1 VTALPA
7 HDVAGEG
14 ANVVLFVHGIGGG
27 RAIWGGDGSGSVET
41 TARALGCRAAALDL
55 PGYGDSQALGP
66 PTMQGMADAVV
77 VCLEAL
83 APRRAAI
90 VGHSMGGMVA
100 QELQALRPG
109 LVQALVLACTSPA
122 FGRSEGDWQ
131 ARFVAERLAPLD
143 AGDGMAGMATRLVP
157 QMVAPLA
164 SADARERA
172 INVMSRVPEE
182 TYRAALRAI
191 VAFDRRAALT
201 AINVPV
207 LCLAAEHD
215 RTAPPAVMERMAARI
230 PGAEYECLADGG
242 HIANVEQPAA
252 FDAAVISFLERHGF

>member
-1 VTALPA
+1 MTALPA
-7 HDVAGEG
+7 YDVAGEG
-14 ANVVLFVHGIGGG
+14 ADVVLFVHGIGGG
-27 RAIWGGDGSGSVET
+27 RAIWGRDGSGSLET
-41 TARALGCRAAALDL
+41 TARALGCRAVALDL
-55 PGYGDSQALGP
+55 PGYGGSQPLGP
-66 PTMQGMADAVV
+66 PTMQGMADAIVA
-77 VCLEAL
+77 CLEAL

-100 QELQALRPG
+100 QELQAVRPG

-122 FGRSEGDWQ
+122 FGRSERDWQ
-131 ARFVAERLAPLD
+131 ARFVSERLAPLD
-143 AGDGMAGMATRLVP
+143 AGAGMAGMAARLVP
-157 QMVAPLA
+157 EMVAPQA

-172 INVMSRVPEE
+172 IDVMSGVPEA
-182 TYRAALRAI
+182 TYRAALQAI

-201 AINVPV
+201 TISVPV

-230 PGAEYECLADGG
+230 RGAEYGCLADAG

-252 FDAAVISFLERHGF
+252 FDAAVVGFLKRHGF